1 MQTKGKLRFLI
12 IPAVLVLCLA
22 LAAPA
27 LAAALPGE
35 PLVPLDGPVA
45 VFPEEGFRVEL
56 LSFTMDRGTF
66 LARFKVVADWDGE
79 LELWEPRMNTYLFGS
94 NNRQLDFIASD
105 FNGRPRFKAGIPRAF
120 YIRFVGSN
128 DPRARYLLTTTF
140 KGNSPMDLAF
150 GNLVPAR
157 P

>member
-1 MQTKGKLRFLI
+1 MQAEGKLRYL
-12 IPAVLVLCLA
+12 AVAAMLGLCLG
-22 LAAPA
+22 LAG
-27 LAAALPGE
+27 LTWAAALPGA

-45 VFPEEGFRVEL
+45 VFPEEGFRIEL
-56 LSFTMDRGTF
+56 LSFIMDRGTI

-94 NNRQLDFIASD
+94 NNLQLDFIASD

-128 DPRARYLLTTTF
+128 DPQASYLLTTTF